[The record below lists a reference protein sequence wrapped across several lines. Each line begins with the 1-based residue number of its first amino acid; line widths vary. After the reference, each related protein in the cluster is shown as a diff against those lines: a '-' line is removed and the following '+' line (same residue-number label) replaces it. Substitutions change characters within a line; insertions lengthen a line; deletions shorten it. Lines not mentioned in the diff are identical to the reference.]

1 MAVRTAKPKEKN
13 RMKASKIA
21 VFLSMLVIIALAACA
36 PAAAPQ
42 PDAEPPAAEQP
53 AGDQTGAF
61 ARGCK
66 GSAETALVDLD
77 CRKIDI
83 AVENVYLPFNYVS
96 IETGEPG
103 GWDYDAMDKICEL
116 LHCEP
121 VFHEV
126 SWDVL
131 IQSVA
136 DGQYDM
142 GADGVTITDDRK
154 KSVDFSDGYVK
165 IEQRLL
171 VRKGE
176 TRFSTIED
184 IVADESLVLGTQT
197 ATTNYETAATFLPED
212 RIKAFE
218 TFPFAVQALISKD
231 IDAVI
236 IDQTAGMGYMGENAQ
251 EVELVGPAIE
261 SQELGFFFP
270 KGSDLVAP
278 INQALAAMQADGSLE
293 QIHIKYF
300 GPNFNVTYDDIEQ

>member
-1 MAVRTAKPKEKN
+1 
-13 RMKASKIA
+13 MKASKIV
-21 VFLSMLVIIALAACA
+21 VFISMLVIIALAACA

-42 PDAEPPAAEQP
+42 TEAEPAAEEAAADQ
-53 AGDQTGAF
+53 AGVF
-61 ARGCK
+61 AMGCK

-142 GADGVTITDDRK
+142 GADGVTITEDRK
-154 KSVDFSDGYVK
+154 KSVDFSTGYVK

-176 TRFSTIED
+176 TRFSSIED

-197 ATTNYETAATFLPED
+197 ATTNYETAATYLPED

-251 EVELVGPAIE
+251 DVELIGPAIE
-261 SQELGFFFP
+261 SQELGFFYP
-270 KGSDLVAP
+270 KGSDLVDP
-278 INQALAAMQADGSLE
+278 INQAIAAMKADGSLDK
-293 QIHIKYF
+293 IHVKFF
-300 GPNFNVTYDDIEQ
+300 GPDFKVTYDDIEE